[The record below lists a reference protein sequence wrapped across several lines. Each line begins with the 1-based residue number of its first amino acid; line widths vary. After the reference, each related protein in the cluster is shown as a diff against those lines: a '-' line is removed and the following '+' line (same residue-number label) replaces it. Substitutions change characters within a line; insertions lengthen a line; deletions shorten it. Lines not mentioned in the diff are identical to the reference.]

1 MEGGRTLEALVA
13 VVLLSMVITT
23 IITGINPHGKV
34 KTIAMTALACEI
46 IIFIMILI
54 HNL

>member
-1 MEGGRTLEALVA
+1 MEALVT
-13 VVLLSMVITT
+13 VVILAMVITT
-23 IITGINPHGKV
+23 IITGIHPHGKV

-54 HNL
+54 QNQ